1 VLALFPFFGLVIYYL
16 FGQQY
21 RKTNFF
27 NRKHV
32 INSKV
37 IQFAGK
43 SIQLEEHVTR
53 ALNEKLDDKIK
64 RVKLL
69 KASEQSPLTILNEVK
84 ILFNE
89 EVKFAKLIYDLK

>member
-1 VLALFPFFGLVIYYL
+1 
-16 FGQQY
+16 
-21 RKTNFF
+21 
-27 NRKHV
+27 
-32 INSKV
+32 
-37 IQFAGK
+37 